1 MIPIF
6 LPIFQVSDEETEDS
20 SVLSEG
26 TDEEGHHHIP
36 APVMSP
42 LSPVYPTADP
52 SSWKRAGNSALRF
65 FLFSS
70 ISYIVVM

>member
-1 MIPIF
+1 MFDMIYIIIY
-6 LPIFQVSDEETEDS
+6 LINQVSDEETEDS

-26 TDEEGHHHIP
+26 TDEEGRYHVR

-52 SSWKRAGNSALRF
+52 GSWKRAGKCF
-65 FLFSS
+65 HTFTHFS
-70 ISYIVVM
+70 